1 MPHNISL
8 AHFKEIGIF
17 FAIFTPKTNCFILYQ
32 FENPLLF
39 KLNNYFIMKLSNNE
53 RLTLSLLVQDP
64 NLTNNDISESLE
76 ITAQGVGKIRKQ
88 LAIKGLIESQELHL
102 DYEKL
107 DINIQVIALI
117 KIMPS
122 AFKKFN
128 KKELDRLIKPANA
141 IKSYAIPK
149 TDITHIIIY
158 AFRNIKE
165 YDKYF
170 RDILDKFGDTVEI
183 KDSFVLSSESVIKSS
198 SRDMF
203 LNVLDKM
210 NA

>member
-1 MPHNISL
+1 M
-8 AHFKEIGIF
+8 A
-17 FAIFTPKTNCFILYQ
+17 Q
-32 FENPLLF
+32 FEKFITFNLI
-39 KLNNYFIMKLSNNE
+39 KYFIMKLSANE
-53 RLTLSLLVQDP
+53 KQTLRLLVRDP

-88 LAIKGLIESQELHL
+88 LSIKGLIESQELNL

-107 DINIQVIALI
+107 DINIQVIALM
-117 KIMPS
+117 KILPS
-122 AFKKFN
+122 AFKKFK
-128 KKELDRLIKPANA
+128 KKELDSLTKPTNA

-158 AFRNIKE
+158 AFKNIKE

-183 KDSFVLSSESVIKSS
+183 KDSFVLSSESIIKSS
-198 SRDMF
+198 SKDMF
-203 LNVLDKM
+203 LNVLDNM
-210 NA
+210 IT

>member
-1 MPHNISL
+1 
-8 AHFKEIGIF
+8 
-17 FAIFTPKTNCFILYQ
+17 
-32 FENPLLF
+32 
-39 KLNNYFIMKLSNNE
+39 MKLSVNE
-53 RLTLSLLVQDP
+53 RLTLSLLVRDP
-64 NLTNNDISESLE
+64 NLTNNDISESLK

-88 LAIKGLIESQELHL
+88 LAIKGLIESQELNL
-102 DYEKL
+102 DYKKL

-117 KIMPS
+117 KILPG
-122 AFKKFN
+122 AFRKFKK
-128 KKELDRLIKPANA
+128 KDLDGLIKPANA
-141 IKSYAIPK
+141 IKSFSIPK

-158 AFRNIKE
+158 AFTDIKE

-170 RDILDKFGDTVEI
+170 RDIIDKFGDTVEI
-183 KDSFVLSSESVIKSS
+183 KDSFVLSSESIIKST